1 MSIFDFPIYLAD
13 DFART
18 VISFLFV
25 ITLIVFFHELGHF
38 LVGRWCGVRVS
49 TFSIGF
55 GPELFG
61 WNDRSGTRW
70 RLALLPLG
78 GYVRFFGDADAASMP
93 DPEAV
98 GGMTTEERAV
108 SFVFQPVWKRFLI
121 VLAGPVASILLGIVI
136 FSSNAYLYGR
146 VILIPK
152 VASVMAGSAAADA
165 GFQAGDIILSV
176 DGQPVEN
183 FMDVQRLVGTHA
195 GVPLTFKL
203 KRDGADIAL
212 IATPKAQLRDTIA
225 GQRRMGVLGIAAAR
239 DESSLIIKQETLLSA
254 ISFGVLQ
261 SWEVI
266 ASSGDFI
273 SGLFV
278 GRASPDQLSGPI
290 GIAKMS
296 GEVAKAG
303 LSALIGFAGLIS
315 VSIGF
320 LNLMPIPLLDG
331 GHLVLYTIEAIR
343 KKALDQRSTEVI
355 FRIGLAFVICLTL
368 FSLYV
373 DLR

>member
-1 MSIFDFPIYLAD
+1 MSLFELPGFLAGG
-13 DFART
+13 FIHT
-18 VISFLFV
+18 MIPFLFV

-61 WNDRSGTRW
+61 WNDRQGTRW
-70 RLALLPLG
+70 RVALLPLG
-78 GYVRFFGDADAASMP
+78 GYVRFFGDADAASTP
-93 DPEAV
+93 DHSATAV
-98 GGMTTEERAV
+98 MTPADKAV
-108 SFVFQPVWKRFLI
+108 SFFFQPVWKRFLI

-136 FSSNAYLYGR
+136 FSSNAYLFGR
-146 VILIPK
+146 LVLIPK
-152 VASVMAGSAAADA
+152 VASIMADSAAAEA
-165 GFQAGDIILSV
+165 GFKVGDIILSV
-176 DGQPVEN
+176 DGRQVES
-183 FMDVQRLVGTHA
+183 FMEVQRLVGIHA
-195 GVPLTFKL
+195 GSPLSFQVD
-203 KRDGADIAL
+203 RDGSEVSL
-212 IATPKAQLRDTIA
+212 TATPRLQMRESIA
-225 GQRRMGVLGIAAAR
+225 GQRRMGVLGIAATH
-239 DESSLIIKQETLLSA
+239 DETTLIVKQETLFSA
-254 ISFGVLQ
+254 IGFGVAQ
-261 SWEVI
+261 SWDVI

-273 SGLFV
+273 SGLFS

-320 LNLMPIPLLDG
+320 LNLMPIPMLDG
-331 GHLVLYTIEAIR
+331 GHLVLFIIEAVR
-343 KKALDQRSTEVI
+343 RRALDQRATEI
-355 FRIGLAFVICLTL
+355 LFRVGLGLLLCLTL

>member
-1 MSIFDFPIYLAD
+1 MSLFELPGFLAGG
-13 DFART
+13 FIHT
-18 VISFLFV
+18 MIPFLFV

-61 WNDRSGTRW
+61 WNDKHGTRW
-70 RLALLPLG
+70 RVALLPLG
-78 GYVRFFGDADAASMP
+78 GYVRFFGDADAASTP
-93 DPEAV
+93 DHDTMSV
-98 GGMTTEERAV
+98 MTPADKAV
-108 SFVFQPVWKRFLI
+108 SFFFQPVWKRFLI

-136 FSSNAYLYGR
+136 FSSNAYLFGR
-146 VILIPK
+146 LVLIPK
-152 VASVMAGSAAADA
+152 VASIVADSAAAEA
-165 GFQAGDIILSV
+165 GFKVGDIILMV
-176 DGQPVEN
+176 DGRPVES
-183 FMDVQRLVGTHA
+183 FMDVQRLVGIHA
-195 GVPLTFKL
+195 GAPLSFRVD
-203 KRDGADIAL
+203 RDGSEVSL
-212 IATPKAQLRDTIA
+212 TATPRLQLRESIA
-225 GQRRMGVLGIAAAR
+225 GQRRMGVLGIAAAH
-239 DESSLIIKQETLLSA
+239 DETTLIVKQETLFSA
-254 ISFGVLQ
+254 IGFGVAQ
-261 SWEVI
+261 SWDVI

-273 SGLFV
+273 SGLFS

-320 LNLMPIPLLDG
+320 LNLMPIPMLDG
-331 GHLVLYTIEAIR
+331 GHLVLFIIEAVR
-343 KKALDQRSTEVI
+343 RRALDQRATELL
-355 FRIGLAFVICLTL
+355 FRVGLGLLLCLTL

>member
-1 MSIFDFPIYLAD
+1 MSLFELPGFLAGG
-13 DFART
+13 FIHT
-18 VISFLFV
+18 MIPFLFV

-61 WNDRSGTRW
+61 WNDKQGTRW
-70 RLALLPLG
+70 RVALLPLG
-78 GYVRFFGDADAASMP
+78 GYVRFFGDADAASTP
-93 DPEAV
+93 DHGTMAV
-98 GGMTTEERAV
+98 MTPADKAV
-108 SFVFQPVWKRFLI
+108 SFFFQPVWKRFLI

-136 FSSNAYLYGR
+136 FSSNAYLFGR
-146 VILIPK
+146 LVLIPK
-152 VASVMAGSAAADA
+152 VASIMADSAAAEA
-165 GFQAGDIILSV
+165 GFKVGDIILSV
-176 DGQPVEN
+176 DGRQVES
-183 FMDVQRLVGTHA
+183 FMEVQRLVGIHA
-195 GVPLTFKL
+195 GSPLSFQVD
-203 KRDGADIAL
+203 RDGSEVSL
-212 IATPKAQLRDTIA
+212 TATPRLQMRESIA
-225 GQRRMGVLGIAAAR
+225 GQRRMGVLGIAATH
-239 DESSLIIKQETLLSA
+239 DETTLIVKQETLFSA
-254 ISFGVLQ
+254 IGFGVAQ
-261 SWEVI
+261 SWDVI

-273 SGLFV
+273 SGLFS

-320 LNLMPIPLLDG
+320 LNLMPIPMLDG
-331 GHLVLYTIEAIR
+331 GHLVLFIIEAVR
-343 KKALDQRSTEVI
+343 RRALDQRATEI
-355 FRIGLAFVICLTL
+355 LFRVGLGLLLCLTL

>member
-225 GQRRMGVLGIAAAR
+225 GQSRMVVLGIVREQDGSSKILKHETFFGAIGFGAR
-239 DESSLIIKQETLLSA
+239 TSWDIIADS
-254 ISFGVLQ
+254 V
-261 SWEVI
+261 
-266 ASSGDFI
+266 DFI
-273 SGLFV
+273 SGLPT
-278 GRASPDQLSGPI
+278 GRSSADHLSGPI

-296 GEVAKAG
+296 GEVAKLG
-303 LSALIGFAGLIS
+303 LAALIGWAGAIS